1 MPFGSGRKSGY
12 ERNEFEAVYIEVDGI
27 NTKVKTKEKC
37 KHCSEE
43 VSNKIERLRQH
54 LQKCRHYKSIE
65 PERIEKKRNVSQLED
80 HTEDKDNHSN
90 INLQMEEQYPS
101 TSTEGYETYD
111 YESGDIGHKRHFIQ
125 KTLKEHVIVTTPVK
139 KKVLDMAVAKFFFA
153 NAISFNA
160 SSSLY
165 YTEMFDAIRPGYRPP
180 NRKQLADTL
189 LTEAAADVTNEMQ
202 KQLTT
207 CAITL
212 LQDGWSSI
220 RNDPIIASSIHTGTL
235 VNTKHKTFL
244 LSTIDCGS
252 EAKTADYCTNLLKAD
267 IELIKKDFNNN
278 VSISNSTQ
286 YIIIAI

>member
-1 MPFGSGRKSGY
+1 MS
-12 ERNEFEAVYIEVDGI
+12 
-27 NTKVKTKEKC
+27 TKEKC
-37 KHCSEE
+37 KHCSDE

-65 PERIEKKRNVSQLED
+65 PLELIEIEKKRNISQLEN
-80 HTEDKDNHSN
+80 HTEDNYSN
-90 INLQMEEQYPS
+90 INYQVEKQYQS
-101 TSTEGYETYD
+101 TSTEGYD
-111 YESGDIGHKRHFIQ
+111 YESGNFGHKLHFKQ
-125 KTLKEHVIVTTPVK
+125 KTLKEHIIVTTPAK
-139 KKVLDMAVAKFFFA
+139 KKVLDMAVTKFFFA

-160 SSSLY
+160 SSSLH

-189 LTEAAADVTNEMQ
+189 LTDAAADVTNEMQ

-207 CAITL
+207 CAITF

-244 LSTIDCGS
+244 LSTKDCGS
-252 EAKTADYCTNLLKAD
+252 EAKTADYCTNL
-267 IELIKKDFNNN
+267 FFFF
-278 VSISNSTQ
+278 VSG
-286 YIIIAI
+286 A